1 MTSYNDIVSYFTS
14 KGYAP
19 YQAAGIAG
27 NLAQESTLD
36 PSIVNKTS
44 GAFGL
49 AQWLGSR
56 KRQLKQFAQANDG
69 SVHDPRLQLDFIDW
83 ELNNTESRA
92 RRKLL
97 QTRSPEEAANVFSD
111 HFERAG
117 KNEKNNA
124 RRQRN
129 AREALA
135 SYTGGSESGGYGGGY
150 GGGFAGGESG
160 DYAGGDSQESPSFD
174 DFVKHEYKPQ
184 AQPKQQ
190 AEPAI
195 PSFDDFVKNEYKPQE
210 QSIAKTILNTA
221 GDIGLGALQGA
232 GNIGATLMQPIDY
245 AMDRT
250 GQQNAE
256 RRRSLT
262 EGLKNLGAETES
274 IPFKAGE
281 FGSEMAGTWAA
292 GGALSKAGKVARYAP
307 ELAKAIETGGMAKTA
322 LLPRVAGGA
331 ISGAVQAGMVNPED
345 ATTGA
350 VLGGALPLVGKA
362 ISGVSKLATGGNITP
377 EVRSLAE
384 KAGQYGID
392 IPVDRILKSKPLNA
406 AAASLEYLP
415 FSGRSETMDKVAD
428 QFKIAISKT
437 MGENTSNLAESVNN
451 ARQEL
456 GKKFDDVLSNNRVV
470 ADSTF
475 VNDLLDLSQKAD
487 EELLN
492 NAPVIKNQ
500 IDKLLNAID
509 PNGTIDGNG
518 AYEVKK
524 RLDKLSKSNEHGYL
538 ANDVKQSLMD
548 ALNRSLPADK
558 ADDFAKVRKQY
569 QSLLTVEPLV
579 QAGAEGN
586 VSLARFANLHKTG
599 HKQLDELRDISGQ
612 FLRTRE
618 SPHSAGQRVT
628 LTGFVGALTGAL
640 GGIPAIAGTLAAGRG
655 ANELLNSNLA
665 RKAVLNGVQTPR
677 KSGEL
682 ASKSLINLY
691 TNKDKKGK

>member
-1 MTSYNDIVSYFTS
+1 MTSYNDIVGYFTR

-19 YQAAGIAG
+19 EHAAGIAG
-27 NLAQESTLD
+27 NLAQESALN
-36 PSIVNKTS
+36 PSIVNKSS

-56 KRQLKQFAQANDG
+56 KRELARYAENRGD
-69 SVHDPRLQLDFIDW
+69 SIHNPRLQLDFINH
-83 ELNNTESRA
+83 ELNTTETRA
-92 RRKLL
+92 RDKLL
-97 QTRSPEEAANVFSD
+97 RTGSAEEAANVFSD

-135 SYTGGSESGGYGGGY
+135 SYTGGSEGGGY
-150 GGGFAGGESG
+150 GGGFAGGG
-160 DYAGGDSQESPSFD
+160 GYTKDDYLKWEAEQQNQTQSQVST
-174 DFVKHEYKPQ
+174 PQ
-184 AQPKQQ
+184 FTKEDYLKWEAEQQ
-190 AEPAI
+190 
-195 PSFDDFVKNEYKPQE
+195 SKPQE

-232 GNIGATLMQPIDY
+232 GNIGATLMQLIDY
-245 AMDRT
+245 AMDKT
-250 GQQNAE
+250 GQQNVE

-262 EGLKNLGAETES
+262 EGLKSLGAETES

-307 ELAKAIETGGMAKTA
+307 ELVAALETGGMAKTA

-331 ISGAVQAGMVNPED
+331 ISGAAQTGMVNPEE
-345 ATTGA
+345 AGTGA
-350 VLGGALPLVGKA
+350 AFGGAIPLVGKA

-415 FSGRSETMDKVAD
+415 FSGRSEAMDKVAD
-428 QFKIAISKT
+428 QLKTAISKT

-548 ALNRSLPADK
+548 ALHRSLPADK

-569 QSLLTVEPLV
+569 HSLLTVEPLV

-618 SPHSAGQRVT
+618 SPHSAGQRIT
-628 LTGFVGALTGAL
+628 LGSLAAGGAGFF
-640 GGIPAIAGTLAAGRG
+640 GGVPGIAGTLAGGRL
-655 ANELLNSNLA
+655 ANEALNSKAA
-665 RKAVLNGVQTPR
+665 RKVVLNGVQPPR
-677 KSGEL
+677 TL
-682 ASKSLINLY
+682 AEVLAKTTINRS
-691 TNKDKKGK
+691 TQRDK